1 MTKTKKTYRI
11 AVIMLASYEWPSR
24 SRENTKMKG
33 ETVKMD
39 GLDIKASGLGI
50 GEEAYVIQSL
60 TTEL

>member
-1 MTKTKKTYRI
+1 
-11 AVIMLASYEWPSR
+11 
-24 SRENTKMKG
+24 MKG